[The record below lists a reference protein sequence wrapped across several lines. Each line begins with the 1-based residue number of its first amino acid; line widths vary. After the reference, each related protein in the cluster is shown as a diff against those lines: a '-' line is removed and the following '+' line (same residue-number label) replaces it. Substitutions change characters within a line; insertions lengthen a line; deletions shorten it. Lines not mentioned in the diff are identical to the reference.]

1 VREDRR
7 NLDPKEPGMYAVVVN
22 VSITDVEEAQREL
35 REQVVPMV
43 TQLPGFVSGVWME
56 DGEGKGHSVVVLE
69 SKDVADSMAEQVRSS
84 SMSVAVADVSVH
96 EVFAHA

>member
-1 VREDRR
+1 
-7 NLDPKEPGMYAVVVN
+7 MYAVVVD

-35 REQVVPMV
+35 REQVLPMV

-56 DGEGKGHSVVVLE
+56 DGDGKGHSVVVVD
-69 SKDVADSMAEQVRSS
+69 SKDIADAMAAQVRSAS
-84 SMSVAVADVSVH
+84 LSVTVTDVSVH

>member
-1 VREDRR
+1 
-7 NLDPKEPGMYAVVVN
+7 MFAVVVN

-35 REQVVPMV
+35 RDQVVPMV
-43 TQLPGFVSGVWME
+43 TQLPGFVSGVGME

-69 SKDVADSMAEQVRSS
+69 SKDAADAMAQQVRSS
-84 SMSVAVADVSVH
+84 SMSVDIADVSVH

>member
-1 VREDRR
+1 
-7 NLDPKEPGMYAVVVN
+7 MYAVVVN

-56 DGEGKGHSVVVLE
+56 DGEEKGHSVVVVE
-69 SKDVADSMAEQVRSS
+69 SKDVADAMAQQVRSS
-84 SMSVAVADVSVH
+84 EMSVALDDVSVH

>member
-1 VREDRR
+1 
-7 NLDPKEPGMYAVVVN
+7 MYAVVVD

-56 DGEGKGHSVVVLE
+56 DGDGKGHSVVVVE
-69 SKDVADSMAEQVRSS
+69 SKDIAESMAQQVRSS

>member
-1 VREDRR
+1 V
-7 NLDPKEPGMYAVVVN
+7 YAVVVD

-35 REQVVPMV
+35 REQVLPMV

-56 DGEGKGHSVVVLE
+56 DGEGKGHSVVVVE
-69 SKDVADSMAEQVRSS
+69 SKDVADAMAAQVRSAS
-84 SMSVAVADVSVH
+84 LSVAVTDVSVH